1 MPKIWDT
8 GNYLYYDYT
17 KGTSLIDIKEIKIFD
32 NISNTLFKKFWF
44 KKLTYKKKIY
54 FNKQCLNF
62 YKFKTMKIVKDFLNK
77 YNYIDKIDILNNEK
91 VPSINYLLK
100 NINWKL
106 LSKGTP
112 VNFHGDTA
120 INNIISEN
128 NTKFTL
134 IDWRENFA
142 KLKSYGDVYYDL
154 SKIYHTLCVSHI
166 HLEKNYTI

>member
-1 MPKIWDT
+1 MKRV
-8 GNYLYYDYT
+8 
-17 KGTSLIDIKEIKIFD
+17 KE
-32 NISNTLFKKFWF
+32 
-44 KKLTYKKKIY
+44 
-54 FNKQCLNF
+54 
-62 YKFKTMKIVKDFLNK
+62 FLNK

-91 VPSINYLLK
+91 VPAINYLLK

-142 KLKSYGDVYYDL
+142 KIKKLWRCL
-154 SKIYHTLCVSHI
+154 L
-166 HLEKNYTI
+166 